1 MPRAYSYRR
10 FSSLKQS
17 KGDSVRRQT
26 EARERYLLTHPE
38 LVLDDSLRMTDAG
51 VSGFRG
57 KNRQAGTALAA
68 FIAAIESG
76 QVEPGSVL
84 IIENLDRLS
93 RDQVGRALRL
103 FMDVL
108 EAGVKIVTLSPER
121 EYDERSLN
129 DIADLLEPLV
139 CMQRAWEESQIK
151 SVRGQAR
158 WKARRDNAAKGRKAV
173 FARAMIPAWL
183 KPNADKTD
191 FAIDH
196 EAAARVKQIF
206 EMALQGYGAI
216 GICKRLNASGVKPIG
231 RTGRWNYPYIVRILA
246 NRAVLGEYQ
255 AHTYA
260 DGRKRRIGE
269 PVKDYFPRVISDRL
283 FSQVQATMRGRAPQF
298 GRVGC
303 DVSNLFT
310 ALLIDARD
318 GRRFIFRGK
327 NIIDHKG
334 TAKQKRRCYRYLINS
349 GAVHGETEGNGL
361 PAPYKIGF
369 PYHVFESMFLLAVKE
384 LKIDEFEPDKGNG
397 VAKLAELLDRQ
408 AEIAASMA
416 ATKRRV
422 ANPEKGVKVDVL
434 LDLLVDLEQERNS
447 LQAKIDEQKLKAT
460 GHSTRVLKETRRLV
474 EQLEKA
480 KGDERTDLRER
491 IRGRIKALVDR
502 IYLLIWKGKTVKHAL
517 AQIHFF
523 NGSVRVLYC
532 TDQWDGRTL
541 LNPPIA
547 PERDLR
553 NYREHPWKL
562 DEVEPRRR
570 GPRRVAV

>member
-1 MPRAYSYRR
+1 MPRAYSYQR
-10 FSSLKQS
+10 FSSLKQT
-17 KGDSVRRQT
+17 KGDSIRRQT
-26 EARERYLLTHPE
+26 EGRERYLLAHPD

-57 KNRQAGTALAA
+57 KNREPGTALAA

-121 EYDERSLN
+121 EYDENSLN
-129 DIADLLEPLV
+129 DFAALLEPLV

-158 WKARRDNAAKGRKAV
+158 WKARRDAAARGEKSV
-173 FARAMIPAWL
+173 FACPMIPAWL
-183 KPNADKTD
+183 KPNADKSD
-191 FAIDH
+191 FLINH
-196 EAAARVKQIF
+196 EAASTVKKIF
-206 EMALQGYGAI
+206 EMAVSGYGAI

-231 RTGRWNYPYIVRILA
+231 KTPQWNYPYINRILT

-255 AHTYA
+255 AHTYV
-260 DGRKRRIGE
+260 DGRERRTGE
-269 PVKDYFPRVISDRL
+269 PVKNYFPRVISDRL
-283 FSQVQATMRGRAPQF
+283 FNQVQATMRGRAPQF
-298 GRVGC
+298 GRVGK
-303 DVSNLFT
+303 DISNLFT
-310 ALLIDARD
+310 GLLVDARD
-318 GRRFIFRGK
+318 GRLISFRGK
-327 NIIDHKG
+327 NNIDHKG
-334 TAKQKRRCYRYLINS
+334 TPKEKRRRYRYLINS

-384 LKIDEFEPDKGNG
+384 LKIDDFEPGKGNG

-408 AEIAASMA
+408 AEIAASIA

-434 LDLLVDLEQERNS
+434 LDLLVDLEQERSN
-447 LQAKIDEQKLKAT
+447 LQGKIDEQKLKAT
-460 GHSTRVLKETRRLV
+460 GHSTQVLKETRRLV

-480 KGDERTDLRER
+480 KGDEFTDLRER

-502 IYLLIWKGKTVKHAL
+502 IYLLIWPGKKVKHLL

-523 NGSVRVLYC
+523 NGLVRVLYLN
-532 TDQWDGRTL
+532 DQWDGRTL
-541 LNPPIA
+541 LNPPII
-547 PERDLR
+547 PKRDLR
-553 NYREHPWKL
+553 NYRENPWKL
-562 DEVEPRRR
+562 DEVGAR
-570 GPRRVAV
+570 